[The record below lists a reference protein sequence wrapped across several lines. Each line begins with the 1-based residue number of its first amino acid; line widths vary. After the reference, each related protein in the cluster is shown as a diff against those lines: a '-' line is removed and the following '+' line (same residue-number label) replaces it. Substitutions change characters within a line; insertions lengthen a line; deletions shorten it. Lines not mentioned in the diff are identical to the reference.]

1 MKLNDFQVNDSF
13 CDFYFHCFVC
23 VCVCVPG
30 TVLMAIDL
38 ETVHAFMELTVQ

>member
-23 VCVCVPG
+23 VCVPG
-30 TVLMAIDL
+30 AVLMPIDL
-38 ETVHAFMELTVQ
+38 ETVCAFMELTVQ